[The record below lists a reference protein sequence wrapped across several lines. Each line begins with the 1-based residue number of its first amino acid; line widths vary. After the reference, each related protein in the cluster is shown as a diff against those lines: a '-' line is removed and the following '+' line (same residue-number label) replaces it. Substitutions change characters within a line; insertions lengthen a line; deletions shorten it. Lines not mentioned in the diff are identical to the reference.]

1 MSEENG
7 NILDFGSIDFTP
19 AWAKKG
25 AGVSVGKIRPESDGA
40 RETGRGDRP
49 RKPFGDRKPMGE
61 KRPFGDRKPMGDR
74 KPFGPRKPFG
84 ERPRFEERP
93 RPLDC
98 EVKILPETKALGTI
112 IRKLQGDAHA
122 YKLKELA
129 YFFLDNPQSILLKI
143 TPRAAAAPNAKPT
156 AFCQCKA
163 CGFASTREEDVLS
176 HALAAHLGDY
186 YDAKVIDCEPPKG
199 NFSCV
204 AKCGLSGVLLGPPNI
219 HEFNATVKEM
229 IRTKFPNMSEDQ
241 YRAHIEMVR
250 EPEAIE
256 EWRKGATKKTVFFA
270 KGQAEVEGA
279 AQLTREQAEGEFRR
293 TILPSLLERPKHLMI
308 TADVAQKS
316 PVKPLVWAVNDAI
329 QAERRAPA
337 GMCFALRGAFHHR
350 KLHFFRANDARGP
363 EFVSGLEYKAFDAA
377 HAIPELARAA
387 QFVAEH
393 PCCDKS
399 EFPTD
404 DPEFEQHLNWL
415 VTTGHVVAFTNGVFS
430 AVEKFPKYGPQW
442 KKRAKK
448 TEEKPVVPTGPAA
461 LNTCAEETP
470 RVSEG
475 TFAEGEPEGRA
486 SGREVLVEGRHGEEG
501 KTNPS
506 ESVKSVVEQNSDV
519 ERPANPCESVVQKSE
534 EEVKKDETAPVVAE

>member
-7 NILDFGSIDFTP
+7 NILDLGSFDFTP
-19 AWAKKG
+19 AWAKADAK
-25 AGVSVGKIRPESDGA
+25 VNVGKIRPEGDRDA
-40 RETGRGDRP
+40 ERGDRP
-49 RKPFGDRKPMGE
+49 RKPFGDRKPLGDGR
-61 KRPFGDRKPMGDR
+61 RPQGGR

-84 ERPRFEERP
+84 DRPHVEARP

-98 EVKILPETKALGTI
+98 DVKILPETKALGTI
-112 IRKLQGDAHA
+112 FRKLQGDAHA
-122 YKLKELA
+122 YKLKDLA

-143 TPRAAAAPNAKPT
+143 TPRASESSNAQPPV
-156 AFCQCKA
+156 FFQCKA

-186 YDAKVIDCEPPKG
+186 YDAKELDCEPPKG

-219 HEFNATVKEM
+219 HEFNATVREM
-229 IRTKFPNMSEDQ
+229 VRTRYPDMSEEQ

-250 EPEAIE
+250 DADAIE

-270 KGQAEVEGA
+270 KGQADVEGA

-293 TILPSLLERPKHLMI
+293 TILPSLLERPKSLMI
-308 TADVAQKS
+308 TADVVQKS

-337 GMCFALRGAFHHR
+337 AMCFALRGAFHHR

-363 EFVSGLEYKAFDAA
+363 EFVAGVEYKPFDAA

-387 QFVAEH
+387 TFVAEN

-442 KKRAKK
+442 KKRGKK
-448 TEEKPVVPTGPAA
+448 TACAPVEKTE
-461 LNTCAEETP
+461 N
-470 RVSEG
+470 
-475 TFAEGEPEGRA
+475 
-486 SGREVLVEGRHGEEG
+486 
-501 KTNPS
+501 
-506 ESVKSVVEQNSDV
+506 VK
-519 ERPANPCESVVQKSE
+519 
-534 EEVKKDETAPVVAE
+534 EEVEVKDETAPVVAE

>member
-7 NILDFGSIDFTP
+7 NILDLGSFDFTP
-19 AWAKKG
+19 AWAKTDAK
-25 AGVSVGKIRPESDGA
+25 VNVGKIRPEGDRDA
-40 RETGRGDRP
+40 ERGDRP
-49 RKPFGDRKPMGE
+49 RKPFGDRKPL
-61 KRPFGDRKPMGDR
+61 GDGRRSQGGR

-84 ERPRFEERP
+84 DRPHVEARP

-98 EVKILPETKALGTI
+98 DVKILPETKALGTI
-112 IRKLQGDAHA
+112 FRKLQGDAHA
-122 YKLKELA
+122 YKLKDLA

-143 TPRAAAAPNAKPT
+143 TPRSSESSNAQPPV
-156 AFCQCKA
+156 FFQCKA

-186 YDAKVIDCEPPKG
+186 YDAKELDCEPPKG

-219 HEFNATVKEM
+219 HEFNATVREM
-229 IRTKFPNMSEDQ
+229 VRTRYPDMSEEQ

-250 EPEAIE
+250 DADAIE

-270 KGQAEVEGA
+270 KGQADVEGA

-293 TILPSLLERPKHLMI
+293 TILPSLLERPKSLMI
-308 TADVAQKS
+308 TADVVQKS

-337 GMCFALRGAFHHR
+337 AMCFALRGAFHHR

-363 EFVSGLEYKAFDAA
+363 EFVAGVEYKPFDAA

-387 QFVAEH
+387 TFVAEN

-442 KKRAKK
+442 KKRGKK
-448 TEEKPVVPTGPAA
+448 TACAPVEKTE
-461 LNTCAEETP
+461 N
-470 RVSEG
+470 
-475 TFAEGEPEGRA
+475 
-486 SGREVLVEGRHGEEG
+486 
-501 KTNPS
+501 
-506 ESVKSVVEQNSDV
+506 VK
-519 ERPANPCESVVQKSE
+519 
-534 EEVKKDETAPVVAE
+534 EEVEVKDETAPVVAE

>member
-7 NILDFGSIDFTP
+7 NILDLGSFDFTP
-19 AWAKKG
+19 AWAKKD
-25 AGVSVGKIRPESDGA
+25 AKVNVGKIRPEGDRGA
-40 RETGRGDRP
+40 ERGDRP
-49 RKPFGDRKPMGE
+49 RKPFGDGR
-61 KRPFGDRKPMGDR
+61 RPQGDR

-84 ERPRFEERP
+84 DRPRFEERP
-93 RPLDC
+93 RPLAC
-98 EVKILPETKALGTI
+98 EVKVLPETKALGTI

-122 YKLKELA
+122 YKLKDLA
-129 YFFLDNPQSILLKI
+129 YFFLDNPQSVLLKI
-143 TPRAAAAPNAKPT
+143 TPKASESSNAQTPHPPNAQT
-156 AFCQCKA
+156 FFQCKA
-163 CGFASTREEDVLS
+163 CGFASTREEDVLA

-186 YDAKVIDCEPPKG
+186 YDAKEIDCEPPKG
-199 NFSCV
+199 NFNCV

-219 HEFNATVKEM
+219 HEFNATVREM
-229 IRTKFPNMSEDQ
+229 VRTRYPEMREEQ

-250 EPEAIE
+250 DADAIE

-293 TILPSLLERPKHLMI
+293 TILPLLLERPKSLMI

-337 GMCFALRGAFHHR
+337 AMCFALRGAFHHR

-363 EFVSGLEYKAFDAA
+363 EFVTGVEYKPFDAA

-387 QFVAEH
+387 TFVAEN

-442 KKRAKK
+442 KKRGKKKGAKV
-448 TEEKPVVPTGPAA
+448 E
-461 LNTCAEETP
+461 
-470 RVSEG
+470 
-475 TFAEGEPEGRA
+475 
-486 SGREVLVEGRHGEEG
+486 VEGGERKVDVPG
-501 KTNPS
+501 STS
-506 ESVKSVVEQNSDV
+506 ETEPHAPETAPAEKIVK
-519 ERPANPCESVVQKSE
+519 E
-534 EEVKKDETAPVVAE
+534 EEVKDETAPVVAE

>member
-7 NILDFGSIDFTP
+7 NILDLGSFDFTP
-19 AWAKKG
+19 AWARKDAK
-25 AGVSVGKIRPESDGA
+25 VNVGKIRPEGDRGA
-40 RETGRGDRP
+40 ERGDRP
-49 RKPFGDRKPMGE
+49 RKSFGDRKP
-61 KRPFGDRKPMGDR
+61 FGDGRRPQGDR

-84 ERPRFEERP
+84 DRPRFEERP
-93 RPLDC
+93 RPLAC
-98 EVKILPETKALGTI
+98 EVKVLPETKALGTI

-122 YKLKELA
+122 YKLKDLA
-129 YFFLDNPQSILLKI
+129 YFFLDNPQSVLLKI
-143 TPRAAAAPNAKPT
+143 TPKASESPNAPTPKHPNVQTPKPPNVQT
-156 AFCQCKA
+156 FFQCKA
-163 CGFASTREEDVLS
+163 CGFASTREEDVLA

-186 YDAKVIDCEPPKG
+186 YDAKEIECEPPKG
-199 NFSCV
+199 NFNCV

-219 HEFNATVKEM
+219 HEFNATVREM
-229 IRTKFPNMSEDQ
+229 VRTRYPEMSEEQ

-250 EPEAIE
+250 DADAIE

-293 TILPSLLERPKHLMI
+293 TILPSLLERPKSLMI

-337 GMCFALRGAFHHR
+337 AMCFALRGAFHHR

-363 EFVSGLEYKAFDAA
+363 EFVTGVEYKPFDAA

-387 QFVAEH
+387 TFVAEN

-399 EFPTD
+399 EFPAD

-442 KKRAKK
+442 KKR
-448 TEEKPVVPTGPAA
+448 
-461 LNTCAEETP
+461 
-470 RVSEG
+470 
-475 TFAEGEPEGRA
+475 GR
-486 SGREVLVEGRHGEEG
+486 RKVEVEGGGGERKEEIPCSTSDLKLEPAEKVEVG
-501 KTNPS
+501 VGGGGRKENIPS
-506 ESVKSVVEQNSDV
+506 SAETSGLEPVEKGLEAGEKVVK
-519 ERPANPCESVVQKSE
+519 E
-534 EEVKKDETAPVVAE
+534 EEVKDETAPVVAE